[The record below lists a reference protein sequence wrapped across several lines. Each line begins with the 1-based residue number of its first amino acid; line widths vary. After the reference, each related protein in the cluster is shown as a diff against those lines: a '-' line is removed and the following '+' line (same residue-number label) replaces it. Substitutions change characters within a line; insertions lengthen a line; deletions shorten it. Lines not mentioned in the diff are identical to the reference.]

1 MLLGLLGCAAGLA
14 PRARADLPPTREPF
28 LTDAWLDGLEDA
40 FLKPRQ
46 TADDRPARVLFLG
59 NSITLNHDV
68 PARVAAWATRAG
80 ARIDVAMAAA
90 SGARLRET
98 AQIARLRRLLRG
110 GTWEI
115 LVLQDYTTMPFHA
128 GERAASARTM
138 AQLADLAQPE
148 QVVLYP
154 PWPRAPRHRFYSRA
168 PAFLDLI
175 PRGPAEFAE
184 ATMDFYG
191 EVAQANGFAV
201 APVPEVWMQAV
212 ADQRPV
218 YDQDN
223 YHASAEGASLAARVI
238 WQQLERGL
246 AELA

>member
-1 MLLGLLGCAAGLA
+1 MLLGLLGSAAA
-14 PRARADLPPTREPF
+14 VVPRARADVHPKREPF
-28 LTDAWLDGLEDA
+28 LTDAWLDALEDT
-40 FLKPRQ
+40 FPTSRT
-46 TADDRPARVLFLG
+46 TADDRPARVLFVG

-68 PARVAAWATRAG
+68 PARVAAWARRAG

-90 SGARLRET
+90 SSARLRET
-98 AQIARLRRLLRG
+98 AQIARFRRLLRS
-110 GTWEI
+110 GTWEV
-115 LVLQDYTTMPFHA
+115 LVLQDYTTTPFNA
-128 GERAASARTM
+128 RERAASARTM

-191 EVAQANGFAV
+191 DVAQANGFEV

-212 ADQRPV
+212 ADWRPV
-218 YDQDN
+218 YDQDD